1 MRWERANT
9 ANKLIELVEQGLLI
23 VIGLMTLLGVFQELA
38 KIYQSGVVKLADLLL
53 LFIYTEVIGMIGVFY
68 RTKRIPIILP
78 IFIGITGISRLII
91 LQGKE
96 MAPVTLLYESGS
108 ILILALACLV
118 VRHVARSGDGR
129 KTRPI
134 AARPCGSMA

>member
-1 MRWERANT
+1 MNRA
-9 ANKLIELVEQGLLI
+9 ANKIIELVEQGLLI

-118 VRHVARSGDGR
+118 VRHVARSGDGQED
-129 KTRPI
+129 TQEQ
-134 AARPCGSMA
+134 